1 MKTVVARGDNDCF
14 VLLWYFTTVDS
25 LVFLPK
31 YSIIIKFKLHNS
43 GFGLSASAAYSPIDW
58 VRLCSV
64 AEINRTQSNG
74 LSTIRFDFGVRFRS
88 IAELN
93 RTQSTDWVRL
103 SSISERS
110 ICYPGTK
117 VNGLTTFS
125 RSPRRNA
132 EMSWSQNR
140 RFGTWCIKFALCCR
154 ELSLKYLWFV
164 STIPSKLTKWHL
176 EKRLQNTRSRLRA
189 IERLLP

>member
-64 AEINRTQSNG
+64 AELNRTQSNG
-74 LSTIRFDFGVRFRS
+74 LSTIRFDLFGWVRLARKSYSHRFRCS
-88 IAELN
+88 IWFDC
-93 RTQSTDWVRL
+93 RTQSNSIDGLGSIEFDFRTFDLL
-103 SSISERS
+103 SRAYRSFDGVLLFWSEIWRS
-110 ICYPGTK
+110 FHTIWYHHNLSCYT
-117 VNGLTTFS
+117 S
-125 RSPRRNA
+125 
-132 EMSWSQNR
+132 
-140 RFGTWCIKFALCCR
+140 
-154 ELSLKYLWFV
+154 
-164 STIPSKLTKWHL
+164 
-176 EKRLQNTRSRLRA
+176 SRLRSHFHYHSA
-189 IERLLP
+189 LKVTKDGL